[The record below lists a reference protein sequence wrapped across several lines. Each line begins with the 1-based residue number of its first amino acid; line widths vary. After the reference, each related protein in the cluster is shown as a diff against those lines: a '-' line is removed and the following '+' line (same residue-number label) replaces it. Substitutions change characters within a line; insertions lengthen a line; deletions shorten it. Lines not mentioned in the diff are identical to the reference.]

1 MDNLSFA
8 PDEKRG
14 GRGGRGGGG
23 RPAPRP
29 APRAAPRPAPPGRP
43 DPTRNQPI
51 LGDMLISVSGIDRR
65 NWLVGRGNELPG
77 PVLPG
82 QRRPSGW

>member
-23 RPAPRP
+23 RPAPR
-29 APRAAPRPAPPGRP
+29 AAARPAPPRRP

-51 LGDMLISVSGIDRR
+51 AGGMLTDVSGIDRSR
-65 NWLVGRGNELPG
+65 WLVGRGNELPG

-82 QRRPSGW
+82 QRRDPLSGW